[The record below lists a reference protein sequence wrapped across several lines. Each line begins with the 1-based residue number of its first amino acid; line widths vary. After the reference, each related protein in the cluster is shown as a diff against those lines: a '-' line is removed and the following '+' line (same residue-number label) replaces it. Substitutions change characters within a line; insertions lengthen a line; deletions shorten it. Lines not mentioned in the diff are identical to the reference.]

1 MDSEMSYRVA
11 ESYTTQLNI
20 TSCSQTR
27 MFYLLLLRKQEQLDI
42 WHLLIQGFE
51 KLGYEIL
58 HPTAAIVFALV
69 L

>member
-1 MDSEMSYRVA
+1 MSNRVA
-11 ESYTTQLNI
+11 ESYTTQPNI
-20 TSCSQTR
+20 TPSSQTK
-27 MFYLLLLRKQEQLDI
+27 MFYLLLRDQLDI

-58 HPTAAIVFALV
+58 HPTAAMVFALV